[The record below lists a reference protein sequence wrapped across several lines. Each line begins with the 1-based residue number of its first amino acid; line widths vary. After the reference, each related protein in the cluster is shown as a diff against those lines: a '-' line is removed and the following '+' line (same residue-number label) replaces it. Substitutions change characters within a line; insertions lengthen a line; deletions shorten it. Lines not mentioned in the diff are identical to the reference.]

1 MAYKLQNLINDSQ
14 KEDKFLVILGKGHCE
29 YGFGV
34 PERVNVTNKCIISI
48 RNKSEYEVDEFDETE
63 SEEQFEEFLEKLP
76 ADYVY
81 FY

>member
-14 KEDKFLVILGKGHCE
+14 KEDKFLVILGKENCE
-29 YGFGV
+29 YGFRV
-34 PERVNVTNKCIISI
+34 PVRVNVTNKCIISI

-63 SEEQFEEFLEKLP
+63 SEEKFEEFQEKLP